1 MMLIYCILRELG
13 GIVTTPISSLYNY
26 CIMRAGEGDDANARM
41 DKLKPKAAQFQ
52 SFILIYSFLH
62 AAVQCSNDQSLMNLA
77 LGHVLLLDE
86 YPRLPLYLVVGFQN
100 MLCNGRHL
108 RLTHPSVAFMLLSA
122 FFGCRARLPDVNLM
136 TVGAPQ
142 RVHHTRLGVR

>member
-1 MMLIYCILRELG
+1 
-13 GIVTTPISSLYNY
+13 
-26 CIMRAGEGDDANARM
+26 MRAGGGDGANARM

-52 SFILIYSFLH
+52 SFILIHSFLH
-62 AAVQCSNDQSLMNLA
+62 AAVQCSNDQSLVNLA
-77 LGHVLLLDE
+77 LGHVLLPDE
-86 YPRLPLYLVVGFQN
+86 YPRLLMSLVVGIEI

-108 RLTHPSVAFMLLSA
+108 RLTHPSVAFMLLGA
-122 FFGCRARLPDVNLM
+122 LFGCAARLSDINLM